1 MYVDAVTTA
10 AISDELRTTLVGGR
24 VQATLEID
32 PLTIG
37 IEIYAGKRTY
47 LLLSADPQSARVHI
61 VPEKLRRGTETPSP
75 LGLLLRKYV
84 NGARLVA
91 VEQPPWER
99 ILHLDF
105 SGPEGET
112 RLVAETMEH
121 RSNLLLTFEGQI
133 MDCIKRVG
141 PEENRY
147 RVLLPGKP
155 YTPPPPQRKV
165 APTDLTVSD
174 LEDAFR
180 AQPEAP
186 AWQLLVD
193 RVAGVSP
200 LWAREIVFRASDEPE
215 APAFELAASCV
226 HMVLGRMVAAFL
238 ERQWE
243 PCIVAERAFA
253 AYELRH
259 LGDFQRVASMSAA
272 MVAYFGAPVGKQA
285 YEPGKDAVR
294 SQLDGA
300 LRRARRK
307 VEAMAR
313 QIEEQA
319 NVELLR
325 KQGELVLA
333 YASVIVPE
341 QTELRAQYDVDGP
354 TLTILLDPN
363 LTALANAQRYFDRY
377 EKAKR
382 AAADLPRLME
392 TAQQEVAYL
401 EQVNVDLEM
410 AENWPGIDAIREAL
424 QDGGYWRG
432 PKTRGP
438 AGGASGPRRVVAANG
453 TVILIGRNAAQN
465 HKLVTERSSPEDL
478 WLHARGLPGSH
489 VIVKSGGRHLPLEV
503 IQQAAELAAYY
514 SAGRGS
520 TTVDVDVTERRY
532 VRPIRGGKPG
542 MVTYKNEYTLAVTPR
557 GDKPLREEE

>member
-1 MYVDAVTTA
+1 MYVDSVTTA
-10 AISDELRTTLVGGR
+10 AIADELRGALIGGR
-24 VQATLEID
+24 VQAMLEID
-32 PLTIG
+32 SLTVG
-37 IEIYAGKRTY
+37 MEIFAGKRIY

-61 VPEKLRRGTETPSP
+61 VPDKLRRGVEKPSP

-84 NGARLVA
+84 NGSRLVA

-99 ILHLDF
+99 VLCLDF

-112 RLVAETMEH
+112 RLIAETMDQ

-141 PEENRY
+141 PEETRY

-155 YTPPPPQRKV
+155 YTPPPPQRKI
-165 APTDLTVSD
+165 PPNSLTVSD
-174 LEDAFR
+174 LEDTFR
-180 AQPEAP
+180 AQPDTP

-200 LWAREIVFRASDEPE
+200 LWARELVFRVSDESE
-215 APAFELAASCV
+215 APAYELAASRV
-226 HMVLGRMVAAFL
+226 HLMFERMLAAFL
-238 ERQWE
+238 EGQWE
-243 PCIVAERAFA
+243 PCIVPGKAFA

-259 LGDFQRVASMSAA
+259 LGDYQRVATMSAA
-272 MVAYFGAPVGKQA
+272 MAAYFGAPVGEQA
-285 YEPGKDAVR
+285 YDPGKDTVR
-294 SQLDGA
+294 GQLDDA
-300 LRRARRK
+300 LKRARRK
-307 VEAMAR
+307 VDAMAR
-313 QIEEQA
+313 QVEEQA

-333 YASVIVPE
+333 YASVIAPE
-341 QTELRAQYDVDGP
+341 QAELRAQYDVDGP
-354 TLTILLDPN
+354 TLTIPLDPN

-382 AAADLPRLME
+382 AAADVPRLMQ

-401 EQVNVDLEM
+401 DQLAVDLEM
-410 AENWPGIDAIREAL
+410 AENWAEIDAVREAL
-424 QDGGYWRG
+424 QSGGYWRG

-438 AGGASGPRRVVAANG
+438 GGGAPGPRRVVAGDG

-465 HKLVTERSSPEDL
+465 HKLLTERAAPEDL
-478 WLHARGLPGSH
+478 WVHARGLPGSH
-489 VIVKSGGRHLPLEV
+489 VIVKSGGRHIPLEV

-514 SAGRGS
+514 SAGRGNAS
-520 TTVDVDVTERRY
+520 VEVDVTERRY

-542 MVTYKNEYTLAVTPR
+542 MVTYKNEHTLAITPR
-557 GDKPLREEE
+557 GDKPPRDEE